1 MKKETYQIITNCRKD
16 LKEQV
21 KKSIKLEIALQEKEL
36 QDNYIEAI
44 RIITGGFAINANK
57 TTNTDTVVATLM
69 DSYHEWLLK
78 NTHMDQ
84 SQFNES
90 YKAKH
95 MVTTFTPAPPVA
107 YTFVKAA

>member
-1 MKKETYQIITNCRKD
+1 MNQ
-16 LKEQV
+16 
-21 KKSIKLEIALQEKEL
+21 
-36 QDNYIEAI
+36 
-44 RIITGGFAINANK
+44 
-57 TTNTDTVVATLM
+57 TTNTDTVIAALM

-107 YTFVKAA
+107 YTFVKAAWFAAQLRAEKYQCYANKGNTFGTIEINHNE